1 MDCFLTPIAAG
12 VAQST
17 GRFKFLQRPVSASTS
32 LSGVLFATAP
42 VLFALPL
49 LAASVSWAAPTPI
62 LVCGSAQVLKGNI
75 NRHHGKAS
83 FETKWVWRPE
93 NSAGLPVTLKSNF
106 VGTDECKP
114 AEGGTAILIT
124 SSANALALVSYPSGD
139 TLFYASVRNA
149 HSAALLPGDLI
160 AAASSSA
167 PDGTGDRLLLFD
179 RHRPDRALSFVPF
192 VGAHGVEW
200 DSSRHLLWALNDQ
213 ELAAF
218 SIRRTGDQAVSL
230 VQSKA
235 FRLPARGGHDLVLA
249 QDRSLLYVTTASAV
263 FVFHPDQGTFFPFKP
278 LQGNSDVK
286 SLSINP
292 QTGQILYTQS
302 DPGVWWTY
310 QLRFLQPAA
319 SVLLEEHAYKAR
331 WFTAARTISR

>member
-1 MDCFLTPIAAG
+1 MDGFFTGIRAG
-12 VAQST
+12 VAQGT
-17 GRFKFLQRPVSASTS
+17 GRFKFLQRPVPASTS
-32 LSGVLFATAP
+32 LSVLFTNAHVFFPLLLLTAP
-42 VLFALPL
+42 V
-49 LAASVSWAAPTPI
+49 SSAAPTPV

-75 NRHHGKAS
+75 HRHHGKTS
-83 FETKWVWRPE
+83 FEINWVWRPE

-114 AEGGTAILIT
+114 VEGGTAILIT
-124 SSANALALVSYPSGD
+124 SSANALALVSYPSGA

-149 HSAALLPGDLI
+149 HSAALLPGDMI

-167 PDGTGDRLLLFD
+167 PDGAGDRLLLFD
-179 RHRPDRALSFVPF
+179 RHTPDRALSFVPF
-192 VGAHGVEW
+192 VGAHGLEW
-200 DSSRHLLWALNDQ
+200 DSSRNLLWALNDQ

-218 SIRRTGDQAVSL
+218 SIRRTGNQAVSL

-249 QDRSLLYVTTASAV
+249 RDRSLLYVTTASAV
-263 FVFHPDQGTFFPFKP
+263 FVFKPDQGAFFPFEP
-278 LQGNSDVK
+278 LKGISDVK

-292 QTGQILYTQS
+292 ETGQILYTQS

-310 QLRFLQPAA
+310 HLRFLQPAA
-319 SVLLEEHAYKAR
+319 NLLLGEHAYKAR
-331 WFTAARTISR
+331 WFTAVRAISQ